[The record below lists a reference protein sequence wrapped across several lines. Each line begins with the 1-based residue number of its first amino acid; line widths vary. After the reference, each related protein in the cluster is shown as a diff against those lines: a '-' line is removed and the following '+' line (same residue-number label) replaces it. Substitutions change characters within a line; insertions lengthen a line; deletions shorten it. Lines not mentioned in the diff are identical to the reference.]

1 MYCRVS
7 VRGVAAPP
15 PPPTALLCKLPL
27 LGVWLHSSQRTGT
40 QRAGAQRCSAGSA
53 PAPSVAA
60 RCAARC
66 AARRCCCAVAWLVAH
81 LLRMRAGAQK
91 RAAVRF
97 AGRAAATW
105 RHVAVR
111 AAAALASFA
120 WRSGRAQ
127 LRLTLLL
134 QISRIA
140 VLLWLGFEV
149 KRPIRRSAIPLHVA
163 LLLSALAPPG
173 AAGSSSSLCSR
184 SHTLLLGT
192 AGAILSVHP
201 AHGQGS
207 VWFK

>member
-1 MYCRVS
+1 
-7 VRGVAAPP
+7 
-15 PPPTALLCKLPL
+15 
-27 LGVWLHSSQRTGT
+27 
-40 QRAGAQRCSAGSA
+40 
-53 PAPSVAA
+53 
-60 RCAARC
+60 
-66 AARRCCCAVAWLVAH
+66 
-81 LLRMRAGAQK
+81 MRAGAQK

-149 KRPIRRSAIPLHVA
+149 KRPIWRSAIPLHVA

-192 AGAILSVHP
+192 TGAKLSVHQAQCTGLGLVQIANLASPTSQMIADFEPKRALLYSRLALVKEVTSSNPVPGSRLFSFFAFPLLGLEP
-201 AHGQGS
+201 AAINTRILPSRSGLPRACSGILRA
-207 VWFK
+207 